1 MKRRVIIENF
11 AKIRHAE
18 LEIKPMMMFVGDNNS
33 GKSYLMSLLWG
44 LTSDSNWV
52 LARLTDE
59 VKRTKLY
66 GECERYVL
74 ECIRSEGKNIL
85 SREWSRSFYVLLNQC
100 IEQNKNQ
107 FVSDVFN
114 KNIQI
119 GKLELGIE
127 DERKIEIEF
136 SFQTEYNIVDTQDKK
151 TADGQEDYI
160 HYNKIM
166 WVEICQDYHTGIQ
179 IADDYVSN
187 CGEYVEFILR
197 TLLRYWGELLKVGN
211 NIVFL
216 PSSRTGF
223 VLSKNLLTNNI
234 YENSLNRFPNMDQD
248 SRDIYFTKPVISFL
262 KLLNDVGEKEG
273 KNYKLEQL
281 AEFMEHTIL
290 HGTIEIQNKMSKS
303 FLYKP
308 KTLNEPIQMYLAS
321 AIVTEIAP
329 LYLICKYRYR
339 MTQVF
344 IEEPEMCMHPKL
356 QTIVARILIRLCN
369 MGIPVSL
376 TTHSDII
383 IQHVNN
389 MLRVNN
395 SDKKHELMEK
405 YKIEEQDLLDAEKVG
420 VYQFICRENDSSEIM
435 ELKAGDMG
443 FETTTFSNAFE
454 EMLELTYD
462 I

>member
-44 LTSDSNWV
+44 LISDSN
-52 LARLTDE
+52 LALTRLTDE
-59 VKRTKLY
+59 IKRTKLY
-66 GECERYVL
+66 EECERYVL
-74 ECIRSEGKNIL
+74 GCTRSKEKKEIL
-85 SREWSRSFYVLLNQC
+85 SKEWIQSFFVLLNRC
-100 IEQNKNQ
+100 IEQNKNK
-107 FVSDVFN
+107 FVSDIFN
-114 KNIQI
+114 KNMQI

-127 DERKIEIEF
+127 DDIKIKITV
-136 SFQTEYNIVDTQDKK
+136 QTEYHIVDIEGK
-151 TADGQEDYI
+151 EDEYGAYI
-160 HYNKIM
+160 VHEKRM
-166 WVEICQDYHTGIQ
+166 WVQMNDYPIGIH
-179 IADDYVSN
+179 IDDDYESN
-187 CGEYVEFILR
+187 CGKYVEFILSA
-197 TLLRYWGELLKVGN
+197 LLRYWGEPWNFGN

-234 YENSLNRFPNMDQD
+234 YENSFNRFSNMEDK
-248 SRDIYFTKPVISFL
+248 RDIYFTKPVISFL
-262 KLLNDVGEKEG
+262 KLLNNVGEKEG
-273 KNYKLEQL
+273 KNYELEQL

-308 KTLNEPIQMYLAS
+308 QTLNEPIQMYLAS